1 MKTALPTS
9 LVAAWTGL
17 STSWRSLTPRVRR
30 AVRVGALSLATLLA
44 LLAFLPEAGLRWGLD
59 KALRQLGMAEIR
71 LASAD
76 VALFNGRLVIK
87 SFTAGPRI
95 GQALG
100 LDRLD
105 FAFRWLPLLKRE
117 VSVESLDL
125 AGLTID
131 LKRDGS
137 RLLANGAIIDLGD
150 SASEDPSLWNFD
162 IDSLTL
168 SDSRITLADGSIGID
183 VEVELLELRNL
194 KSADPNSTA
203 SFHIKGRID
212 GASFELTG
220 SADPFA
226 AIPSLDAQLSL
237 QDLDLKLL
245 EPLSGGALAGRLT
258 TDFKLAGTAA
268 SLDGQGK
275 LEVRDAGFIQG
286 QSEAGASLAQATTE
300 RLHWNGAERR
310 LDWQGDF
317 SAQALRF
324 KKVDMTAQ
332 PERLAGQGR
341 LSLDLASDRPGLRW
355 EGKLDSGSLP
365 VASADFS
372 YRQARAGV
380 EGVVELGREAGGDIL
395 LSSNL
400 SLTAQNVVIAD
411 PRTKNEIL
419 NAPRLEAGALRL
431 VQARLAASGDMAA
444 QALTFDDLVVKVAR
458 QAHASASAP
467 MPGPTPS
474 PAPSPAPSPT
484 NANLLKSGPRFALD
498 RFAITGNSRFD
509 FEDRTPSQPVS
520 INFDKV
526 KLSLANLDSDKPGQD
541 SPFEIEARA
550 GNASLSVTGHAKPF
564 ASGVTARFST
574 NVKAFELPP
583 LSPYAADALGVELQT
598 GHFDGEISTRLEN
611 GDLDGRVD
619 LALSNL
625 FAAQPDPN
633 APLAKQAGMPVALV
647 LDLLRDGEDRI
658 RLSIPVGGN
667 LSDPQFDLSDAVSK
681 AIGGA
686 LRQTAVTT
694 LKVVFPVLLL
704 IDGLADAGSP
714 LLAPVPFGPG
724 ADGLDGEALAKLE
737 TIGNLM
743 RERPGLKLSLCPA
756 AAPDLDWPVLL
767 AGKKQ
772 EELGVF
778 YKMQKLV
785 NLEAKPEKTPPDMA
799 ALTRLAENRSA
810 SVKAALAEKSGIDP
824 GRLFL
829 CLPKIDAAPKALPR
843 VDLML

>member
-1 MKTALPTS
+1 MKTALPPS
-9 LVAAWTGL
+9 LAAAWTGL
-17 STSWRSLTPRVRR
+17 STSWRGLTPRVRR
-30 AVRVGALSLATLLA
+30 ALRTGALSLAMLLA

-59 KALRQLGMAEIR
+59 KALRQLGMAEIH

-76 VALFNGRLVIK
+76 IALFNGRLVIK
-87 SFTAGPRI
+87 SFSAGPRI

-117 VSVESLDL
+117 VSVESLNL

-131 LKRDGS
+131 LKRDGAK
-137 RLLANGAIIDLGD
+137 LLVNGAVIDLGGGQSGGD
-150 SASEDPSLWNFD
+150 GVWNFD

-168 SDSRITLADGSIGID
+168 SDSRITFADGPLGLKI
-183 VEVELLELRNL
+183 ELERLELRNL

-212 GASFELTG
+212 GASFDLTG
-220 SADPFA
+220 SAVPFA
-226 AIPSLDAQLSL
+226 ASPSLEAGLTL

-245 EPLSGGALAGRLT
+245 EPLLSGMLEGRLT
-258 TDFKLAGTAA
+258 ADLKLAGTTA
-268 SLDGQGK
+268 SLDGQGR
-275 LEVRDAGFIQG
+275 LELREASFAQG
-286 QSEAGASLAQATTE
+286 QTEGGAGLAQATTE
-300 RLHWNGAERR
+300 RLHWDGTAGR

-317 SAQALRF
+317 SLQTLRF
-324 KKVDMTAQ
+324 KNAELAAQ

-341 LSLDLASDRPGLRW
+341 LTLDLASDRLGLRW

-365 VASADFS
+365 IDSAGFS
-372 YRQARAGV
+372 CRLTQAGLDGLV
-380 EGVVELGREAGGDIL
+380 EAGRDANGDIR
-395 LSSNL
+395 LSSHLAVAARNI
-400 SLTAQNVVIAD
+400 VIAE
-411 PRTKNEIL
+411 PGTKNEIL
-419 NAPRLEAGALRL
+419 NAPKFDAGALRL
-431 VQARLAASGDMAA
+431 TQARLAASGGFVAE
-444 QALTFDDLVVKVAR
+444 ALTIDDLLVKIAR
-458 QAHASASAP
+458 RTQPPAKEPASPGQQGPKAASAS
-467 MPGPTPS
+467 
-474 PAPSPAPSPT
+474 
-484 NANLLKSGPRFALD
+484 PRLALD
-498 RFAITGNSRFD
+498 RFAIAGNSRFD

-520 INFDKV
+520 ISFDKV

-550 GNASLSVTGHAKPF
+550 GNASLSLSGHAKPF

-598 GHFDGEISTRLEN
+598 GHFDGEISARLEN
-611 GDLDGRVD
+611 GDLEGRVD

-633 APLAKQAGMPVALV
+633 APLAKQTGMPVALV

-714 LLAPVPFGPG
+714 LLAPVPFTPG
-724 ADGLDGEALAKLE
+724 ADELESEALARLEIVGKL
-737 TIGNLM
+737 L

-756 AAPDLDWPVLL
+756 SSPDLDWPVLL

-785 NLEAKPEKTPPDMA
+785 SLEAKPEKTPPDLA
-799 ALTRLAENRSA
+799 ALTQLAEKRSA
-810 SVKAALAEKSGIDP
+810 NVKSALAEKSGIDP

-829 CLPKIDAAPKALPR
+829 CLPKVDAVPNSQPR

>member
-1 MKTALPTS
+1 MKTALPPS
-9 LVAAWTGL
+9 LAAAWTGL

-30 AVRVGALSLATLLA
+30 ALRAGVLSLAMLLA

-59 KALRQLGMAEIR
+59 RALRQLGMAEIH

-76 VALFNGRLVIK
+76 IALFNGRLVIK
-87 SFTAGPRI
+87 SFSAGPSI

-131 LKRDGS
+131 LKRQD
-137 RLLANGAIIDLGD
+137 RKLLVNGAAIDLAGGQ
-150 SASEDPSLWNFD
+150 SGGGGVWNFD

-168 SDSRITLADGSIGID
+168 SDSRIALADGSLALN
-183 VEVELLELRNL
+183 VEIERLELRNL
-194 KSADPNSTA
+194 KSADPHSTA
-203 SFHIKGRID
+203 VFHIKGRID
-212 GASFELTG
+212 GASFDLTG
-220 SADPFA
+220 SAVPFA
-226 AIPSLDAQLSL
+226 ASPSLEAGLTL
-237 QDLDLKLL
+237 QDLDLKLMG
-245 EPLSGGALAGRLT
+245 PLLGGALAGRLT
-258 TDFKLAGTAA
+258 TDLKLAGTAA
-268 SLDGQGK
+268 NLDGQGR
-275 LEVRDAGFIQG
+275 LELREASFAQG
-286 QSEAGASLAQATTE
+286 QTEAGAGLAQAATE
-300 RLHWNGAERR
+300 RLHWDGTASR

-317 SAQALRF
+317 SLQSLSF
-324 KKVDMTAQ
+324 KNAELAARPD
-332 PERLAGQGR
+332 RLAGQGR
-341 LSLDLASDRPGLRW
+341 LSLDLASDRPVLRW

-365 VASADFS
+365 IDGAGFS
-372 YRQARAGV
+372 YRQTQAGLD
-380 EGVVELGREAGGDIL
+380 GVVELGREAQGDIW

-400 SLTAQNVVIAD
+400 AMTAQNIVVD
-411 PRTKNEIL
+411 EPGTKSEIL
-419 NAPRLEAGALRL
+419 NAPRFEAGALRL
-431 VQARLAASGDMAA
+431 TEARLAASGGFVAE
-444 QALTFDDLVVKVAR
+444 ALTIDDLVVKIAR
-458 QAHASASAP
+458 QTQAP
-467 MPGPTPS
+467 ATAPTPPGQQGTKAAS
-474 PAPSPAPSPT
+474 I
-484 NANLLKSGPRFALD
+484 GPRLALD
-498 RFAITGNSRFD
+498 RLAIGGNSRFD
-509 FEDRTPSQPVS
+509 FEDRTPSQPVAIS
-520 INFDKV
+520 FDKV

-541 SPFEIEARA
+541 SPFAIEARA
-550 GNASLSVTGHAKPF
+550 GNASLSVSGHAKPF
-564 ASGVTARFST
+564 ASGVTARFSI

-611 GDLDGRVD
+611 GDLEGKVD

-633 APLAKQAGMPVALV
+633 APLAKQTGMPVALV

-714 LLAPVPFGPG
+714 LLAPVPFTPG
-724 ADGLDGEALAKLE
+724 ADGLEGEALSRLEIVGKL
-737 TIGNLM
+737 L
-743 RERPGLKLSLCPA
+743 RERPGLKLSLCPTA
-756 AAPDLDWPVLL
+756 ASDLDWPVLL
-767 AGKKQ
+767 ARKKQ
-772 EELGVF
+772 EELGMI

-785 NLEAKPEKTPPDMA
+785 SLEAKPEKTPPDLA
-799 ALTRLAENRSA
+799 ALTQLAEKRSA
-810 SVKAALAEKSGIDP
+810 SVKTELAEKAGIDP

-829 CLPKIDAAPKALPR
+829 CLPKVDATPNSQPR